1 VSWLAIWF
9 LALACLDLAR
19 SSTVL
24 GRHTPLAVGALVAV
38 VLWPLAGLTGPADL
52 VALAVCVVALAA
64 WLWGSTAAVAG
75 PPEHP
80 PGVRR
85 TVLTLLAP
93 PVLATL
99 AAGWAT
105 PLGGPLL
112 TWFGWAHP
120 PLLGSWPPE
129 KAVAAVAAVL
139 AQWGTGNVLVRL
151 VLAATGVPRTRDGE
165 EFTAEQRLKGGRLL
179 GPMER
184 TFILGLGLVG
194 QLPAASV
201 IAAAKGLLRFPE
213 LQAVHRESLVDASGQ
228 PVRPAPGPQ
237 RIDTATEYF
246 LVGTFTSWLFAVV
259 CLLCLR

>member
-1 VSWLAIWF
+1 MSWLAIWF

-139 AQWGTGNVLVRL
+139 AQWGTGNGRVRL
-151 VLAATGVPRTRDGE
+151 VKSE
-165 EFTAEQRLKGGRLL
+165 EPTSERKSNRNPVCRLR
-179 GPMER
+179 MEKKKR
-184 TFILGLGLVG
+184 GTHASPSHRPLPIL
-194 QLPAASV
+194 
-201 IAAAKGLLRFPE
+201 R
-213 LQAVHRESLVDASGQ
+213 
-228 PVRPAPGPQ
+228 
-237 RIDTATEYF
+237 
-246 LVGTFTSWLFAVV
+246 
-259 CLLCLR
+259 